1 MSQNFE
7 INANESTEP
16 VSKYAIAIRYGLMTG
31 FVSMFLTTINF
42 LYLLK
47 NKLCSIFSRWFFN
60 VCSSNS
66 FYWIAAT
73 QQRKMLG
80 GFISLKD
87 AFQVIFIVILI
98 SMVIST
104 IYGLIYNKYID
115 PDFNYPNEMN
125 QCKAFF
131 EKMKMP
137 EDKMDEALAS
147 VDGATA
153 SATKPSKLL
162 YSLAQG
168 IIFQSIFGF
177 IIALIAK
184 KERVLTPQ

>member
-7 INANESTEP
+7 INAHESTEP

-31 FVSMFLTTINF
+31 FLSMFLTTINF

-47 NKLCSIFSRWFFN
+47 ISYVAFLVGGFLMFAVPIFL
-60 VCSSNS
+60 
-66 FYWIAAT
+66 YWIAAIR
-73 QQRKMLG
+73 QRTYLG
-80 GFISLKD
+80 GFITLKD
-87 AFQVIFIVILI
+87 AFQVIFIVVLI
-98 SMVIST
+98 SMTIST

-115 PDFNYPNEMN
+115 PDFITRMKESM
-125 QCKAFF
+125 QSFF

-137 EDKMDEALAS
+137 EDKMDEALAN
-147 VDGATA
+147 VDNATA
-153 SATKPSKLL
+153 SATKPSKLF

-177 IIALIAK
+177 IIALLAK
-184 KERVLTPQ
+184 KERVQTPQ

>member
-1 MSQNFE
+1 MSQSFE
-7 INANESTEP
+7 INPNESTEP
-16 VSKYAIAIRYGLMTG
+16 VSKYAIAVRYGLMTG

-47 NKLCSIFSRWFFN
+47 ISYAAFLFGGFLMFAVPI
-60 VCSSNS
+60 V
-66 FYWIAAT
+66 FYWIAASR
-73 QQRKMLG
+73 QRKMLG

-87 AFQVIFIVILI
+87 AFQVIFIVIII

-115 PDFNYPNEMN
+115 PDFITRMKESM
-125 QCKAFF
+125 QSFF
-131 EKMKMP
+131 EKLNMP

-153 SATKPSKLL
+153 AATKPSKLF

-177 IIALIAK
+177 IVALIAK